1 MKKCIFFL
9 AVLLNVMSVM
19 ASSQLT
25 LAPFYAWGDG
35 MHVKGNEV
43 TCDDN
48 KSWQGAQIWIGS
60 DLSSYDYIWME
71 MNACQGPFE
80 LTIEYVSGDSRES
93 VNIESGEYVAYIALD
108 AEKKNNVKKIE
119 LKNRDNGGSMTIAGI
134 YAGTTAQW
142 QAAMADFREELD
154 FQYFQGDWEKASW
167 NAETKTMT
175 MTEDWGRGSWWSI
188 GNKSDY
194 YKAVV
199 NFAEATTAGGNLTV
213 TYEGEASE
221 TNSKQDFYSGATS
234 VSVNLNTTLNDHI
247 NQIYIQGAESGN
259 SYTFR
264 DAYLMKTPETP
275 MAVREG
281 EGSRNLGQFK
291 AYNDGLTV
299 DGNTITWDNNQSWKG
314 CDTWLG
320 QDLSA
325 CDYMWLLVEVNGSIK
340 MSLQY
345 GDNSTAEKVLST
357 GTPFVGFELNDAQK
371 QATNKIMLQN
381 TANGGS
387 ITIKQV
393 VVGSEAEYE
402 AAKAAYLQEMDWTGF
417 KELWSTTVTGKTATM
432 SGGWGNAGWELSGD
446 YSAYTKVLVEFAV
459 PVPCAGGVTVDYTY
473 EDGDNTY
480 QGFGMNDTYVELTL
494 DNSRK
499 VSVVRIRVALENN
512 GASCTLKSVALVKDF
527 SAPLA
532 LDEESGDNPTALAF
546 RNGAVSDVT
555 LNREFIADGAWYTLC
570 LPFDLN
576 EDQIAASFGDCQIM
590 QLTESYMKGID
601 ALYLQFDEVATIEAG
616 KPYLFMPS
624 NDISDLTFTDV
635 TIDATEPTAYPEGA
649 SQLATMT
656 GTYSRPQLTSDKYV
670 LIADNTL
677 APSNGN
683 WIRAFRAWFEL
694 NPSMPAQVKARCVF
708 GRQIPTDKEQVSAN
722 PQPIKMIQN
731 GQLYIIKDGVQYT
744 IMGQIAK

>member
-19 ASSQLT
+19 ASSPLT

-43 TCDDN
+43 TCDDD

-142 QAAMADFREELD
+142 QAAMADFREALD
-154 FQYFQGDWEKASW
+154 FQYFSAWYGAGWDK
-167 NAETKTMT
+167 ETKTLSMT
-175 MTEDWGRGSWWSI
+175 DNYGAGSWWLN
-188 GNKSDY
+188 GADKSDC

-199 NFAEATTAGGNLTV
+199 NFATATTAGGNLTV

-234 VSVNLNTTLNDHI
+234 VFVNLNTTLNDHI
-247 NQIYIQGAESGN
+247 NQVYIQGAESGN

-281 EGSRNLGQFK
+281 EGIHNLGQFK

-299 DGNTITWDNNQSWKG
+299 DGNTITWDNGQSWKG

-393 VVGSEAEYE
+393 MVGSEAEYE
-402 AAKAAYLQEMDWTGF
+402 AAKAAYLQEMDWTKFENAWG
-417 KELWSTTVTGKTATM
+417 TTVVGITATM
-432 SGGWGNAGWELSGD
+432 TQEWGAAGWWIGTD
-446 YSAYTKVLVEFAV
+446 YSAYTKVLVEFAE
-459 PVPCAGGVTVDYTY
+459 PTSINGNVTVDY
-473 EDGDNTY
+473 EGENQNTSV
-480 QGFGMNDTYVELTL
+480 GFDAGATYVELTM
-494 DNSRK
+494 DERK
-499 VSVVRIRVALENN
+499 TLVNRVRVSLETN
-512 GASCTLKSVALVKDF
+512 GASFTLKSVALVKDF

-532 LDEESGDNPTALAF
+532 LDETKGDENITALAF
-546 RNGAVSDVT
+546 RDGATCDVT

-570 LPFDLN
+570 LPFGLN

-601 ALYLQFDEVATIEAG
+601 ALYLQFDEVTTIEAG

-624 NDISDLTFTDV
+624 NDISDLSFTSV
-635 TIDATEPTAYPEGA
+635 TIDATEPTVYPEGA

-694 NPSMPAQVKARCVF
+694 NPSVPAQVKARCVF
-708 GRQIPTDKEQVSAN
+708 GRQIPTDMEQVSAN

>member
-119 LKNRDNGGSMTIAGI
+119 LKNRENGGSMTIAGI

-142 QAAMADFREELD
+142 QTAMADFREALD
-154 FQYFQGDWEKASW
+154 FQYFSAWYGAGWDK
-167 NAETKTMT
+167 ETKTLSMT
-175 MTEDWGRGSWWSI
+175 DNYGAGSWWSI
-188 GNKSDY
+188 RDKSDC

-199 NFAEATTAGGNLTV
+199 NFATATTASGNLTV

-234 VSVNLNTTLNDHI
+234 VSVNLNTTLNNHI

-281 EGSRNLGQFK
+281 EGIRNLGQFK

-314 CDTWLG
+314 CDSWIG
-320 QDLSA
+320 QDLRGN
-325 CDYMWLLVEVNGSIK
+325 DYVWLLIDVEGQIK
-340 MSLQY
+340 LTLQY
-345 GDNSTAEKVLST
+345 GDGSGEEMEVYEGA
-357 GTPFVGFELNDAQK
+357 PYVGFHINAAKEQVAKLMAQNM
-371 QATNKIMLQN
+371 T
-381 TANGGS
+381 NGGKLV
-387 ITIKQV
+387 IKGV
-393 VVGSEAEYE
+393 YVGSEDEYT
-402 AAKAAYLQEMDWTGF
+402 AMMNCYTTSMDWANF
-417 KELWSTTVTGKTATM
+417 VNRWNASVSEKTFQMTQAW
-432 SGGWGNAGWELSGD
+432 GGAGWWLDKD
-446 YSAYTKVLVEFAV
+446 YSQYTKVIAEFDGPAAIAGNLVVA
-459 PVPCAGGVTVDYTY
+459 Y
-473 EDGDNTY
+473 DNN
-480 QGFGMNDTYVELTL
+480 QNNSVGFSTGAHRVEIAL
-494 DNSRK
+494 DAEKKN
-499 VSVVRIRVALENN
+499 VVKSIYF
-512 GASCTLKSVALVKDF
+512 SCETTGTNVTLKEVRLVKDF

-570 LPFDLN
+570 LPFGLN

-624 NDISDLTFTDV
+624 NDISNISFTDV

-694 NPSMPAQVKARCVF
+694 NPSVPAQVKARCVF
-708 GRQIPTDKEQVSAN
+708 GRQIPTDMEQVSAN